1 MEGRSSLSFLSKC
14 ARVFNPLL
22 KLSSEISSRV
32 CRSSWSVV
40 FNSTVAAESDGDW
53 VIVAPPWCWLV
64 WPPREWWY
72 VVVCVILVSN
82 VKLVLTAIRFVFQIF
97 IVSSIRFARF

>member
-1 MEGRSSLSFLSKC
+1 
-14 ARVFNPLL
+14 
-22 KLSSEISSRV
+22 
-32 CRSSWSVV
+32 
-40 FNSTVAAESDGDW
+40 

>member
-1 MEGRSSLSFLSKC
+1 LI
-14 ARVFNPLL
+14 
-22 KLSSEISSRV
+22 SSEISSRV

-53 VIVAPPWCWLV
+53 VIVAPEGCWLV